1 MLVAAL
7 LVAGVGLLLGLHYK
21 VPALAAASVV
31 TAAVT
36 VLAGIILGWPVLEI
50 GGRMLVLLA
59 VLQAGYVGGL
69 VLCAVRG
76 SR

>member
-7 LVAGVGLLLGLHYK
+7 LVAGVGLLVGLRYK

-31 TAAVT
+31 TAAGT
-36 VLAGIILGWPVLEI
+36 VLAGIFLGWPVLEI

-59 VLQAGYVGGL
+59 ALQTAYVAGL
-69 VLCAVRG
+69 VLGAVRG